1 MKYDYIVIGAGSAG
15 ATLATRLSE
24 NPDNS
29 VLLLEGGPDY
39 PNFETLPDDV
49 KYGYATGTDLA
60 VGDEHDW
67 GYTANVNSI
76 DEIPNRMIRLP
87 RGKLTGGTS
96 SINGQIFL
104 RGLTYDFGDWSTK
117 GLTDWDYQKVLPY
130 FRKLETDLDFGGDF
144 HGKEGPIVAHR
155 FPKDTWT
162 APQRGFYQA
171 CLDRNYE
178 ETEDFNLPDATGV
191 GAFPCNNPNG
201 IRVSTSLGYLSE
213 SRHRMNFTL
222 RPNCTVT
229 KLIMTKNKITSV
241 EVESSGDTFQVEA
254 ETIILSAGSLAN
266 PKILMLSGIGPAED
280 LESCGIKP
288 LLNLKGIGKN
298 LQDHPQN
305 FVHAKVKNL
314 ESLDT
319 TSPRLQVALRYS
331 SRESNLTDDM
341 MMWMGSYAINGDYRD
356 ILSSGTSD
364 NKLQVEVTGI
374 QITISL
380 YLATS
385 RGSVTL
391 NPVNPNGKPVVNL
404 NLLDTESDV
413 SRMAEGVEI
422 ASEIIESPSLE
433 SVVAELTSPPDGMFN
448 DRSLFHK
455 WLRSSTTTG
464 NHLTSTCAMGID
476 SDKFAVVDE
485 ACRVYGVDNLYIADA
500 SIMPAAVRANTN
512 VTTMMIGER
521 LADFLKSRN

>member
-1 MKYDYIVIGAGSAG
+1 MS
-15 ATLATRLSE
+15 
-24 NPDNS
+24 
-29 VLLLEGGPDY
+29 
-39 PNFETLPDDV
+39 
-49 KYGYATGTDLA
+49 
-60 VGDEHDW
+60 
-67 GYTANVNSI
+67 
-76 DEIPNRMIRLP
+76 
-87 RGKLTGGTS
+87 
-96 SINGQIFL
+96 
-104 RGLTYDFGDWSTK
+104 
-117 GLTDWDYQKVLPY
+117 
-130 FRKLETDLDFGGDF
+130 
-144 HGKEGPIVAHR
+144 
-155 FPKDTWT
+155 
-162 APQRGFYQA
+162 
-171 CLDRNYE
+171 
-178 ETEDFNLPDATGV
+178 
-191 GAFPCNNPNG
+191 
-201 IRVSTSLGYLSE
+201 
-213 SRHRMNFTL
+213 
-222 RPNCTVT
+222 
-229 KLIMTKNKITSV
+229 
-241 EVESSGDTFQVEA
+241 
-254 ETIILSAGSLAN
+254 
-266 PKILMLSGIGPAED
+266 SGIGPADD
-280 LESCGIKP
+280 LASCGIKP
-288 LLNLKGIGKN
+288 LLNLIGIGEN

-331 SRESNLTDDM
+331 SQNSNLTDDM

-364 NKLQVEVTGI
+364 NKLQLEVTGV

-391 NPVNPNGKPVVNL
+391 NPINPNGKPVVNL

-464 NHLTSTCAMGID
+464 NHLTSTCAMGSD
-476 SDKFAVVDE
+476 SNKFAVVDE
-485 ACRVYGVDNLYIADA
+485 TCRVFGLDNLYIGDA
-500 SIMPAAVRANTN
+500 SIMPETVRANTN

-521 LADFLKSRN
+521 LADFLKNKN